1 MTEAEAILEF
11 REASAALRRSIG
23 ARDDARVDQILANT
37 RMTEASLNLNDAQAR
52 LEAADAAL
60 IAARAE
66 PPTPADI
73 DVTKMR
79 MATLTFDD
87 IPAITEPNGSDAGA
101 DIEPI

>member
-1 MTEAEAILEF
+1 MTEAEAVLEF
-11 REASAALRRSIG
+11 REASAAVRRAYG

-73 DVTKMR
+73 DVTR
-79 MATLTFDD
+79 RYPPEPVSFTFVEAT
-87 IPAITEPNGSDAGA
+87 IPNGSA
-101 DIEPI
+101 E